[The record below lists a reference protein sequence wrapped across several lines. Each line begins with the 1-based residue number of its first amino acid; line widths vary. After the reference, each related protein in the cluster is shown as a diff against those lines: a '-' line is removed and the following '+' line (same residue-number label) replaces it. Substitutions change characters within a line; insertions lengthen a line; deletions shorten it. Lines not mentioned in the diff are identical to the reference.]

1 MLLAPPERNRH
12 PPASARAGA
21 YDQSNQSSLLDQYE
35 YAMYGK
41 IYKWKQEKPKEAVCV
56 PPPPHH
62 HHHHHPRPRP
72 RPHPRPAR
80 PAPPRPPLPH
90 PPAARSHHP

>member
-1 MLLAPPERNRH
+1 MARPMLLAPPERNRH

-41 IYKWKQEKPKEAVCV
+41 IYKWKQEKPKEAV
-56 PPPPHH
+56 
-62 HHHHHPRPRP
+62 
-72 RPHPRPAR
+72 
-80 PAPPRPPLPH
+80 
-90 PPAARSHHP
+90 

>member
-1 MLLAPPERNRH
+1 MARPSLLLRPCAALH
-12 PPASARAGA
+12 LQASARAGA

-56 PPPPHH
+56 PPL
-62 HHHHHPRPRP
+62 
-72 RPHPRPAR
+72 RPHLHPTLPRPA
-80 PAPPRPPLPH
+80 AP
-90 PPAARSHHP
+90 SC